1 MEQRHPRRFRW
12 TIRLRLTLLYGAL
25 FLATGVLLLAVT
37 YVLVAHT
44 PPWADIAPP
53 TAPELT
59 LPDRAGPAPQV
70 SSPSVELQDQLARQ
84 RAHDLRQL
92 LVASGIALA
101 LMTFVSVGLGW
112 LMAGR
117 ALRPLRAMAVTA
129 KSISAN
135 DLHQRLDTQGPA
147 DEIKDLSDTFDK
159 LLDHL
164 QDAFETQRRF
174 VANASHEL
182 RTPLTFERSLLEVAL
197 ADPDATTADLRNAC
211 QRVLT
216 SNQQQGNLIEAL
228 LTLARSQR
236 GLGRRTHLD
245 LAVLTDALLDGA
257 QANIVPGLRIET
269 DLNHAPI
276 TGDPPLVERLIA
288 NLVDNALRHNV
299 ADGSVTVWT
308 GVHAGQSTLRVRNT
322 GPVILPAQVDTLFQP
337 FQRLEATRTNG
348 QGGLGIGLSIVAAI
362 ATAHDAELHA
372 LPLPHGGLDI
382 RTSFPPITSS
392 HDRRQ
397 AAPFHKKLRR
407 DSDQ

>member
-1 MEQRHPRRFRW
+1 MMKRRFRW

-44 PPWADIAPP
+44 PTWAEVTPP
-53 TAPELT
+53 RTPELT
-59 LPDRAGPAPQV
+59 LPSGAGPVPQV
-70 SSPSVELQDQLARQ
+70 PSPSVQSQEQLARQ
-84 RAHDLRQL
+84 RADDLRQL

-117 ALRPLRAMAVTA
+117 VLRPLRTMAVTA

-135 DLHQRLDTQGPA
+135 DLHQRLQRQGPS
-147 DEIKDLSDTFDK
+147 DEIKELADTFDK

-164 QDAFETQRRF
+164 QDAFEAQRRF

-197 ADPDATTADLRNAC
+197 ADPDATAADLRNAC

-216 SNQQQGNLIEAL
+216 SNQQQGKLIEAL

-236 GLGRRTHLD
+236 GLDRRADLD
-245 LAVLTDALLDGA
+245 LAALTDALLDSA
-257 QANIVPGLRIET
+257 QANTAPGLRIEA
-269 DLNHAPI
+269 DLNPAPI

-299 ADGSVTVWT
+299 TDGSVTVWT
-308 GVHAGQSTLRVRNT
+308 GVHAGRPTLRVRNT

-337 FQRLEATRTNG
+337 FQRLQATRTNG
-348 QGGLGIGLSIVAAI
+348 QDGLGIGLSIVAAI

-372 LPLPHGGLDI
+372 EPLPHGGLDI
-382 RTSFPPITSS
+382 QTSFPPRL
-392 HDRRQ
+392 DRSR
-397 AAPFHKKLRR
+397 PKPRTPPVR
-407 DSDQ
+407 

>member
-25 FLATGVLLLAVT
+25 FLTTGALLLAVT

-44 PPWADIAPP
+44 PPWAGVTPP
-53 TAPELT
+53 RAPELT
-59 LPDRAGPAPQV
+59 LPGGAGPAPQV
-70 SSPSVELQDQLARQ
+70 PPPSVDLQDQLARQ
-84 RAHDLRQL
+84 RARDLRQL

-117 ALRPLRAMAVTA
+117 VLRPLRTMAVTA

-135 DLHQRLDTQGPA
+135 DLHQRLHTQGPA
-147 DEIKDLSDTFDK
+147 DEIKDLADTFDT

-164 QDAFETQRRF
+164 QDAFEAQRRF

-228 LTLARSQR
+228 LTLTRSQR
-236 GLGRRTHLD
+236 GLGRRTALD
-245 LAVLTDALLDGA
+245 LAAITDALLDSA
-257 QANIVPGLRIET
+257 QANAAPGLRIET
-269 DLNHAPI
+269 DLNPAPV
-276 TGDPPLVERLIA
+276 TGDQPLVERLIA

-299 ADGSVTVWT
+299 TDGSVTVWT
-308 GVHAGQSTLRVRNT
+308 GIHAGRPTLRVRNT

-337 FQRLEATRTNG
+337 FQRLQATRING

-362 ATAHDAELHA
+362 ASAHDAELHA
-372 LPLPHGGLDI
+372 QPLLHGGLDI
-382 RTSFPPITSS
+382 RTSFPPLTSS
-392 HDRRQ
+392 HDHRQ
-397 AAPFHKKLRR
+397 ATP
-407 DSDQ
+407 